1 MITAVGLRARV
12 YYIRINRERAKCDLL
27 ERVFFSSA
35 GRIGRSAALPRKKK
49 KKSMERLGEINWR
62 ERERERRGDEKLRND
77 AISIINIVDYQ

>member
-12 YYIRINRERAKCDLL
+12 YYIRINRVRAKCDLL

-35 GRIGRSAALPRKKK
+35 GRIGRSAALPRKRK

-62 ERERERRGDEKLRND
+62 EREGDEKLRND

>member
-62 ERERERRGDEKLRND
+62 ERERERGDEKLRND